1 MSELAD
7 VEQITAEV
15 VDAHTAPSAVR
26 SVRAKR
32 SVDSIGDEIL
42 RISIELS
49 SEAAQMLR
57 GTVPLDI
64 LVQLHDRLWEKGETR
79 FPLIDYAT
87 TDELAAESDDSQ
99 S

>member
-7 VEQITAEV
+7 VERITTEV

-26 SVRAKR
+26 AVRVKP
-32 SVDSIGDEIL
+32 SVDSTGDDIL

-49 SEAAQMLR
+49 PEAAEMLR

-64 LVQLHDRLWEKGETR
+64 LVQLHDRLWEAGETR

-87 TDELAAESDDSQ
+87 TDELAATGDDSQ
-99 S
+99 P

>member
-7 VEQITAEV
+7 VVDITTEV
-15 VDAHTAPSAVR
+15 VDANTAPSAVR
-26 SVRAKR
+26 SVHAKP
-32 SVDSIGDEIL
+32 SLGSTGDEIL
-42 RISIELS
+42 RISVELS
-49 SEAAQMLR
+49 PEAAEMLR

-87 TDELAAESDDSQ
+87 TDELAAAGDDSQ
-99 S
+99 P

>member
-7 VEQITAEV
+7 VVDITTEV
-15 VDAHTAPSAVR
+15 VDANTAPTAVR
-26 SVRAKR
+26 AVHVKP
-32 SVDSIGDEIL
+32 SVDSTGDEIL

-49 SEAAQMLR
+49 PEAAEMLR

-87 TDELAAESDDSQ
+87 TDELAAAGDDSQ
-99 S
+99 P